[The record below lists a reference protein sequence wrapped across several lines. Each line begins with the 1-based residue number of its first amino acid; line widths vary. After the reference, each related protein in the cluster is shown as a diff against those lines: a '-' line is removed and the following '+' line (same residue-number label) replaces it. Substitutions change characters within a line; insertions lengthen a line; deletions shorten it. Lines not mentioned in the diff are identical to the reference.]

1 MGSLKKE
8 FNFLTDQGS
17 LEVSGQGV
25 GSLVSS
31 GSFLLLLPFHIF
43 APLCI
48 PLVSL
53 CVSINSYKKT
63 LVRLDSVQFSCSVVS
78 NSLRPHDPQHARP
91 PCPSPTPGVYP
102 NPCPSSR
109 WCHPTISSSVVPF
122 SSCPQSFPA
131 SGSFPMSQLFASGG
145 QSIGVSASTSV
156 LPMNTQHWSPLGWTG
171 SISLQIRAYN
181 KCLILT

>member
-102 NPCPSSR
+102 NIR
-109 WCHPTISSSVVPF
+109 WPKY
-122 SSCPQSFPA
+122 
-131 SGSFPMSQLFASGG
+131 
-145 QSIGVSASTSV
+145 GVSALASV